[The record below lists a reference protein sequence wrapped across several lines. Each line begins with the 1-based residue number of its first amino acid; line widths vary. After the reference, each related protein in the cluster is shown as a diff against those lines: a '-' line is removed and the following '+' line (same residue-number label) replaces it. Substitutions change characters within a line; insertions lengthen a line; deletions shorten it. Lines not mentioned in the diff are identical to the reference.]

1 MFSTTIYKILCV
13 WVPIRWKWVIIFQSL
28 IPSGSCDFLN
38 FRRTPPPL
46 IWTFPNWNLRIF
58 CFFEPEI
65 QTFLFFDTTPAP
77 PLIWNISQFSLR
89 FWLESFSKRPSQSH
103 CGCISGV
110 VLSSM
115 VNCDLG
121 STPDLSDLL
130 NNLLSLKSNCAFQ
143 VSWDQRYINLKLR
156 ESRYH
161 R

>member
-1 MFSTTIYKILCV
+1 MCLGPHKMKMSHYFSVSDTL
-13 WVPIRWKWVIIFQSL
+13 WKLWLF
-28 IPSGSCDFLN
+28 N
-38 FRRTPPPL
+38 FPKTPPL
-46 IWTFPNWNLRIF
+46 NLNVSQLKL
-58 CFFEPEI
+58 EN
-65 QTFLFFDTTPAP
+65 FLFFWAWDPDFFVFWHRPRP

-89 FWLESFSKRPSQSH
+89 FRLESFPKRPSQSH
-103 CGCISGV
+103 CRCISGV